1 MRGYEFERVAEEV
14 VEAPGT
20 GAFVYT
26 GKAVVSESSYD
37 YDHEEAEQQTGVCS
51 CW

>member
-14 VEAPGT
+14 VEAPGA

-26 GKAVVSESSYD
+26 GKAIISEASYD
-37 YDHEEAEQQTGVCS
+37 YESEEAEKSTSACS

>member
-14 VEAPGT
+14 VEAPGI

-26 GKAVVSESSYD
+26 GRAVVSELSYD
-37 YDHEEAEQQTGVCS
+37 YDSEEAERQTGVCS